1 MMRETYRP
9 FSKYV
14 SITGTGAVE
23 VTLHD
28 SSGVALECNYIAV
41 EPVSGNASG
50 TVFMVVPDISTAK
63 AYADMPTA
71 ATITLNDTSG
81 IVGSLASANIGVVIL
96 SLASPDFTSKVKI
109 SHNTAGTIVYAV
121 RYGVVQVANNLKD
134 SRSSRGN

>member
-1 MMRETYRP
+1 MRETFRP

-28 SSGVALECNYIAV
+28 SSGVALECNYIEV
-41 EPVSGNASG
+41 EPVSGITSDIM
-50 TVFMVVPDISTAK
+50 FMVVPDISTAK

-81 IVGSLASANIGVVIL
+81 IVGALASANTGVVTL
-96 SLASPDFTSKVKI
+96 SLNSPDLTSKVKI
-109 SHNTAGTIVYAV
+109 SHDTTGTIAYAV
-121 RYGVVQVANNLKD
+121 RYGVVQMANNLKD
-134 SRSSRGN
+134 SRSTRGN

>member
-1 MMRETYRP
+1 MRETYRP

-28 SSGVALECNYIAV
+28 SSGVALECNYIEV
-41 EPVSGNASG
+41 EPVSGNAANIM
-50 TVFMVVPDISTAK
+50 FMVVPDISTAK

-81 IVGSLASANIGVVIL
+81 VVGSLAGANTGVVTL
-96 SLASPDFTSKVKI
+96 SLASPDLTSKVKI
-109 SHNTAGTIVYAV
+109 SHDTAGTIAYAV
-121 RYGVVQVANNLKD
+121 RYGVVQMANNLKD
-134 SRSSRGN
+134 SRSTRGN

>member
-1 MMRETYRP
+1 MRETYRP

-28 SSGVALECNYIAV
+28 SSGVALECNYIEV
-41 EPVSGNASG
+41 EPVSGNAAN
-50 TVFMVVPDISTAK
+50 TMFMVVPDISTAK

-81 IVGSLASANIGVVIL
+81 IVGSLASANTGVVTL
-96 SLASPDFTSKVKI
+96 SLASPDLTSKVKI
-109 SHNTAGTIVYAV
+109 SQDTTGTIAYAV
-121 RYGVVQVANNLKD
+121 RYGVVQMANNLKD
-134 SRSSRGN
+134 SRSPRGN

>member
-1 MMRETYRP
+1 MRETFRP

-28 SSGVALECNYIAV
+28 SSGVALECNYIEV
-41 EPVSGNASG
+41 EPVSGTG
-50 TVFMVVPDISTAK
+50 TNNMFMVVPDISTAK

-81 IVGSLASANIGVVIL
+81 IVGALASANTGVVTL
-96 SLASPDFTSKVKI
+96 SLNSPDLTSKVKI
-109 SHNTAGTIVYAV
+109 SHDTTGTIAYAV
-121 RYGVVQVANNLKD
+121 RYGVVQMANNLKD
-134 SRSSRGN
+134 SRSTRGN